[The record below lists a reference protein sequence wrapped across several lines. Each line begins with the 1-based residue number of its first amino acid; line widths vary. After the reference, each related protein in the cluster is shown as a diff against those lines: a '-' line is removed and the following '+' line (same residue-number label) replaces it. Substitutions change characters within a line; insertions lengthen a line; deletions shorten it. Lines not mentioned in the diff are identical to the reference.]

1 MTWHD
6 KTMQSLD
13 EGWRSYVRNLHKS
26 LSDLEKDIDEA
37 TKMSD
42 TCTSEWCTATE
53 HVIDELANA
62 IYSIH
67 EPTFMSKDDSKAIKE
82 LRRKVH
88 DLYFKYKSIGK

>member
-1 MTWHD
+1 MSWHD

-13 EGWRSYVRNLHKS
+13 EGWRTYVSGLHKS
-26 LSDLEKDIDEA
+26 LANLEKDVTEA
-37 TKMSD
+37 AVMSD
-42 TCTSEWCTATE
+42 ACTKEWCEATE

-67 EPTFMSKDDSKAIKE
+67 EPAFISKEDSKAIKE

-88 DLYFKYKSIGK
+88 DLYFKYKSATL